1 MRIITKHWYIY
12 PLIFIVVALI
22 GWMIT
27 MCAIDK
33 IWIWYSFAAIEVI
46 LLILQILSILFL
58 VKKRPSTAIASLST
72 FVLSIII
79 LIFIYLLS
87 TRTHGILLSCEAQS
101 ISGKYIYNDFRI
113 CKLVGEDKGSVVGV
127 KIIVDLT
134 VHSYNYDKDE
144 NYIIAYQIPSD
155 SIGKPLP
162 ECYWLIDVQN
172 DSIYGPLTLKSF
184 MAMKRKLGV
193 HLTFDKNIGSTT
205 WCNELCHRVIEQ
217 DTCK

>member
-1 MRIITKHWYIY
+1 MGLMDNPK
-12 PLIFIVVALI
+12 FIVMFVN
-22 GWMIT
+22 MYKR
-27 MCAIDK
+27 K
-33 IWIWYSFAAIEVI
+33 IIIEKLTGLFLML
-46 LLILQILSILFL
+46 LLIAVCDGCSSMYRPYYTSI
-58 VKKRPSTAIASLST
+58 
-72 FVLSIII
+72 
-79 LIFIYLLS
+79 
-87 TRTHGILLSCEAQS
+87 G
-101 ISGKYIYNDFRI
+101 GKYIYNDFRI

-134 VHSYNYDKDE
+134 VHSYNYDKDK

-155 SIGKPLP
+155 SIGSPLP

-184 MAMKRKLGV
+184 MDTKRRLGV